1 MRDFHKAKW
10 HFCVVLELEVVRYP
24 KQLQNKFKV
33 ANGDI
38 DKIPLFQLEI
48 ITILRKKRIE

>member
-1 MRDFHKAKW
+1 M
-10 HFCVVLELEVVRYP
+10 
-24 KQLQNKFKV
+24 

-48 ITILRKKRIE
+48 LTILRKKRIE

>member
-10 HFCVVLELEVVRYP
+10 RFCVVLELGVVRYP

-38 DKIPLFQLEI
+38 DKIQLLQLEI

>member
-1 MRDFHKAKW
+1 MRDFHKVKR
-10 HFCVVLELEVVRYP
+10 HFCVVLELGIVRY
-24 KQLQNKFKV
+24 QAIRNKFKV

-48 ITILRKKRIE
+48 ITILRKKAD